1 MVRHSEI
8 AVGKVASPTSPDDAN
23 LGAHDHS
30 LQPVALRLS
39 GGNHDGNLFPAS
51 AALEHWTEN
60 CEAVFG
66 PIGPMLKQRYR
77 AALARPV

>member
-8 AVGKVASPTSPDDAN
+8 AVGKVAPLTSPDDAD
-23 LGAHDHS
+23 LDAHDHS

-51 AALEHWTEN
+51 AALEHWIEK
-60 CEAVFG
+60 CG
-66 PIGPMLKQRYR
+66 PVGPMLKQRYR